1 MHKFLAKCAAELDIA
16 LSQEK
21 IDKLINYMQLVLT
34 KNKLHNLTSITDEKD
49 FIIKHIADSL
59 TIAKYIP
66 DDKVKYIDI
75 GSGAG
80 FPAVPLKIAKDN
92 IDCTI
97 VDSTKKKTDFISE
110 SLRHLNLSENT
121 NVICSRAEVLAQSV
135 THREKYD
142 IVSARAVA
150 SLSVLCELCV
160 PFLKSGGLFI
170 AMKGKEEENADNAIK
185 KTGAQVIEK
194 SHITLPFSDYE
205 RNIIIIKKIKLT
217 PDIYP
222 RSYSAIKSRPL

>member
-1 MHKFLAKCAAELDIA
+1 MREFLIKCLRELDIA

-21 IDKLINYMQLVLT
+21 IDKLINYMQLVIM
-34 KNKLHNLTSITDEKD
+34 KNKLHNLTSITDENE
-49 FIIKHIADSL
+49 FIIKHISDSL

-66 DDKVKYIDI
+66 DEKVKYIDI

-92 IDCTI
+92 LEMTI
-97 VDSTKKKTDFISE
+97 VDATKKKTDFITE
-110 SLRHLNLSENT
+110 SMRRLNLWQNT
-121 NVICSRAEVLAQSV
+121 FVICARAEELARSD

-150 SLSVLCELCV
+150 PLSVLCELCV
-160 PFLKSGGLFI
+160 PFVRPGGIFI
-170 AMKGKEEENADNAIK
+170 AMKGKEEENADSAIK
-185 KTGAQVIEK
+185 KTGAQVIDK
-194 SHITLPFSDYE
+194 SHLILPFSDYE
-205 RNIIIIKKIKLT
+205 RNIIIIKKIKPT

-222 RSYSAIKSRPL
+222 RIYSAIKNRPL

>member
-1 MHKFLAKCAAELDIA
+1 MREFLAKCAAELNIA
-16 LSQEK
+16 LSQER
-21 IDKLINYMQLVLT
+21 IDKLINYMQLVLA
-34 KNKLHNLTSITDEKD
+34 KNKLHNLTSITDERE

-66 DDKVKYIDI
+66 DNEVNYIDI

-80 FPAVPLKIAKDN
+80 FPAVPLKIIKDN
-92 IDCTI
+92 LDCTI
-97 VDSTKKKTDFISE
+97 VDSTKKKTDFITE
-110 SLRHLNLSENT
+110 SLMHLNLSENT
-121 NVICSRAEVLAQSV
+121 SVICARAEELAQSV

-160 PFLKSGGLFI
+160 PFVRPGGLFI
-170 AMKGKEEENADNAIK
+170 AMKGKEEENAVSAIK
-185 KTGAQVIEK
+185 KTGAQVIDK

-205 RNIIIIKKIKLT
+205 RNIIIIKKIKPT
-217 PDIYP
+217 PLIYP
-222 RSYSAIKSRPL
+222 RIYSAIKSRPL